1 MRSKVVRLSAL
12 ILILA
17 VVLYP
22 LFWMIGTSVKSPEEI
37 ASNIGL
43 IPHNFTPSNFSEG
56 WNKFDVAFGR
66 FFLNSAMVATL
77 TVLGNTVSCLLAA
90 YALGRLRFRLRGL
103 WFAIMIGTL
112 LLPGHV
118 LIIPQYILFRT
129 LGLVGGDFPYLPL
142 LVPHFLATEAFFV
155 FLMVQFMR
163 GIPRE
168 LDEAAVIDGAN
179 PYGIFRHVIL
189 PLSRPALV
197 TTAIFSFIWTWNDFF
212 KQLKMVGGEFP
223 YLPLVVPHFLATEA
237 FFVFLMVQFMRGIP
251 RELDEAAVI
260 DGASPFSVFR
270 HVVLPLSRP
279 ALVTTAIFSFIWTWN
294 DFFRQLV
301 YLSQLKDYTAPVALT
316 LFIDST
322 SESSVGPMFAMSLL
336 SLVPVFL
343 FFVAFQRML
352 VEGINTSGLKG

>member
-17 VVLYP
+17 IVLYP
-22 LFWMIGTSVKSPEEI
+22 LFWMIGTSFKSPAEI

-43 IPHNFTPSNFSEG
+43 IPHEFTPGNFSEG
-56 WNKFDVAFGR
+56 WHKFDVNFGR
-66 FFLNSAMVATL
+66 FFLNSALVATL
-77 TVLGNTVSCLLAA
+77 TVVGNTVSCLLAA
-90 YALGRLRFRLRGL
+90 YALGRLRFRLRGF

-168 LDEAAVIDGAN
+168 LDEAAVIDGA
-179 PYGIFRHVIL
+179 
-189 PLSRPALV
+189 
-197 TTAIFSFIWTWNDFF
+197 
-212 KQLKMVGGEFP
+212 
-223 YLPLVVPHFLATEA
+223 
-237 FFVFLMVQFMRGIP
+237 
-251 RELDEAAVI
+251 
-260 DGASPFSVFR
+260 SPFGVFR

-343 FFVAFQRML
+343 FFVAFQRLL

>member
-1 MRSKVVRLSAL
+1 MTRTRLRVLVLVV
-12 ILILA
+12 ILA

-22 LFWMIGTSVKSPEEI
+22 LLWMVGTSVKSPQEI
-37 ASNIGL
+37 VNNIGL
-43 IPHNFTPSNFSEG
+43 IPREFTPGNFAIG
-56 WNKFDVAFGR
+56 WSKFDVSFGR
-66 FFLNSAMVATL
+66 FFLNSAMVA
-77 TVLGNTVSCLLAA
+77 VLVVVGNTVSCLLAA
-90 YALGRLRFRLRGL
+90 YAFGRLRFRLRGV
-103 WFAIMIGTL
+103 WFAVMIGTL

-129 LGLVGGDFPYLPL
+129 LGWVGGDWPYLPL

-168 LDEAAVIDGAN
+168 LDEAA
-179 PYGIFRHVIL
+179 
-189 PLSRPALV
+189 
-197 TTAIFSFIWTWNDFF
+197 T
-212 KQLKMVGGEFP
+212 
-223 YLPLVVPHFLATEA
+223 
-237 FFVFLMVQFMRGIP
+237 
-251 RELDEAAVI
+251 I
-260 DGASPFSVFR
+260 DGASPYRIFQ

-301 YLSQLKDYTAPVALT
+301 YLSDLKDYTVPVALT

-336 SLVPVFL
+336 SLIPVFL

>member
-1 MRSKVVRLSAL
+1 MRHWLRPLAL
-12 ILILA
+12 IAILL

-22 LFWMIGTSVKSPEEI
+22 LAWMVGTALKSPEEI
-37 ASNIGL
+37 VSNIGL
-43 IPHNFTPSNFSEG
+43 IPEKLTPGNFRAG
-56 WNKFDVAFGR
+56 WDKFDISFGR
-66 FFLNSAMVATL
+66 FFINSAVVAGL
-77 TVLGNTVSCLLAA
+77 TVIGNVVSCLLAA
-90 YALGRLRFRLRGL
+90 YALGRLRFRLRGV
-103 WFAIMIGTL
+103 WFAVMIGTL

-129 LGLVGGDFPYLPL
+129 LGWVGGDWPYLPL
-142 LVPHFLATEAFFV
+142 IVPQFLATEAFFV

-168 LDEAAVIDGAN
+168 LDEAA
-179 PYGIFRHVIL
+179 
-189 PLSRPALV
+189 
-197 TTAIFSFIWTWNDFF
+197 T
-212 KQLKMVGGEFP
+212 
-223 YLPLVVPHFLATEA
+223 
-237 FFVFLMVQFMRGIP
+237 
-251 RELDEAAVI
+251 I
-260 DGASPFSVFR
+260 DGASAYQVFR
-270 HVVLPLSRP
+270 RIILPLSRP

-301 YLSQLKDYTAPVALT
+301 FLSDLKDYTVPVALT

-336 SLVPVFL
+336 SLIPVFL

>member
-1 MRSKVVRLSAL
+1 MRSKLRLLVLVV
-12 ILILA
+12 ILA
-17 VVLYP
+17 AVLYP
-22 LFWMIGTSVKSPEEI
+22 LFWMLGTSFKSPAEV
-37 ASNIGL
+37 ASNIGV
-43 IPHNFTPSNFSEG
+43 IPHEFTPQNFTEG
-56 WNKFDVAFGR
+56 WHKFDVAFGR

-77 TVLGNTVSCLLAA
+77 TVVGNTVSCLLAA
-90 YALGRLRFRLRGL
+90 YALGRLRFRLRGF
-103 WFAIMIGTL
+103 WFAIMVGTL

-168 LDEAAVIDGAN
+168 LDEAAVIDGA
-179 PYGIFRHVIL
+179 
-189 PLSRPALV
+189 SA
-197 TTAIFSFIWTWNDFF
+197 
-212 KQLKMVGGEFP
+212 
-223 YLPLVVPHFLATEA
+223 
-237 FFVFLMVQFMRGIP
+237 
-251 RELDEAAVI
+251 
-260 DGASPFSVFR
+260 FSVFR
-270 HVVLPLSRP
+270 HVILPLSRP

-301 YLSQLKDYTAPVALT
+301 YLSELKDYTAPVALT

-343 FFVAFQRML
+343 FFVAFQRLL

>member
-1 MRSKVVRLSAL
+1 MRPKLRLLVL
-12 ILILA
+12 IVILA

-22 LFWMIGTSVKSPEEI
+22 LAWMVGASVKSPQEVV
-37 ASNIGL
+37 SNIGL
-43 IPHNFTPSNFSEG
+43 LPHDFTPGNFAEG
-56 WNKFDVAFGR
+56 WHKFDVSFGR
-66 FFLNSAMVATL
+66 FFVNSAMVAVL
-77 TVLGNTVSCLLAA
+77 TVVGNTLSCLLAA
-90 YALGRLRFRLRGL
+90 YAFGRLRFRLRGM

-129 LGLVGGDFPYLPL
+129 LGWVGGDWPYLPL

-168 LDEAAVIDGAN
+168 LDEAATIDGAT
-179 PYGIFRHVIL
+179 PYRIFQHVI
-189 PLSRPALV
+189 
-197 TTAIFSFIWTWNDFF
+197 
-212 KQLKMVGGEFP
+212 
-223 YLPLVVPHFLATEA
+223 
-237 FFVFLMVQFMRGIP
+237 
-251 RELDEAAVI
+251 
-260 DGASPFSVFR
+260 
-270 HVVLPLSRP
+270 LPLSRP

-301 YLSQLKDYTAPVALT
+301 YLSQLKDYTVPVALT

-336 SLVPVFL
+336 SLIPVFL
-343 FFVAFQRML
+343 FFVAFQRLL
-352 VEGINTSGLKG
+352 VEGINTSGIRG

>member
-1 MRSKVVRLSAL
+1 MRSKVRLLAL
-12 ILILA
+12 IVILA

-22 LFWMIGTSVKSPEEI
+22 LVWMIGTSFKSPEEI

-43 IPHNFTPSNFSEG
+43 FPTDFTPGNFSEG
-56 WNKFDVAFGR
+56 WHKFDFVFGR
-66 FFLNSAMVATL
+66 FFLNSAMVAVL
-77 TVLGNTVSCLLAA
+77 TVVGNTISCLLAA
-90 YALGRLRFRLRGL
+90 YALGRLRFRLRGF

-129 LGLVGGDFPYLPL
+129 LGWVGGDWPYLPL

-168 LDEAAVIDGAN
+168 LDEAAVIDGAS
-179 PYGIFRHVIL
+179 PYG
-189 PLSRPALV
+189 
-197 TTAIFSFIWTWNDFF
+197 
-212 KQLKMVGGEFP
+212 
-223 YLPLVVPHFLATEA
+223 
-237 FFVFLMVQFMRGIP
+237 
-251 RELDEAAVI
+251 
-260 DGASPFSVFR
+260 VFR

-301 YLSQLKDYTAPVALT
+301 YLSDLKDYTAPVALT

-343 FFVAFQRML
+343 FFIAFQRLL

>member
-1 MRSKVVRLSAL
+1 MRRPLRILAL
-12 ILILA
+12 LAILA

-22 LFWMIGTSVKSPEEI
+22 LVWMVGTSLKSPQEI
-37 ASNIGL
+37 AGNIGL
-43 IPHNFTPSNFSEG
+43 IPNELTPGNFASG
-56 WNKFDVAFGR
+56 WTKFDVSFGR
-66 FFLNSAMVATL
+66 FFLNSAMVAIL
-77 TVLGNTVSCLLAA
+77 VVVGNTLSCLLAA
-90 YALGRLRFRLRGL
+90 YAFGRLRFRLRGI
-103 WFAIMIGTL
+103 WFGIMIGTL

-118 LIIPQYILFRT
+118 LIIPQYILFRN
-129 LGLVGGDFPYLPL
+129 LGWVGGDWPYLPL

-168 LDEAAVIDGAN
+168 LDQAARIDGAT
-179 PYGIFRHVIL
+179 PYRIFQYVI
-189 PLSRPALV
+189 
-197 TTAIFSFIWTWNDFF
+197 
-212 KQLKMVGGEFP
+212 
-223 YLPLVVPHFLATEA
+223 
-237 FFVFLMVQFMRGIP
+237 
-251 RELDEAAVI
+251 
-260 DGASPFSVFR
+260 
-270 HVVLPLSRP
+270 LPLSRP

-301 YLSQLKDYTAPVALT
+301 YLSDLKDYTVPVALT

-336 SLVPVFL
+336 SLIPVFL